1 MNKPNINVYINKKT
15 IPWNDRGF
23 NYGDGLFETLLV
35 LDNEPKY
42 LNEHIERLH
51 SGCSI
56 LKIPKPPTS
65 LIKKSM
71 QACIGNTK
79 ECVVK
84 IILTR
89 GISGFGYKINPTMTP
104 CMYFFKIK
112 FKTKQIQLGKEYIKL
127 GFSKYY
133 LKPNPELSKIK
144 HLGRLE
150 QIYIA
155 QDLLK
160 QKEFDDLIVLDENR
174 NIVECL
180 SSNIFF
186 VRADETKNKTN
197 YVFETPKIT
206 TCGIE
211 GVLRNKVINH
221 LRKHGKHIKTINID
235 KSRLRRYKHC
245 FITNSVQGLIFID
258 QIGKKKFQKPDSLY
272 SMLMEFIYF
281 AR

>member
-35 LDNEPKY
+35 LHNEPKY
-42 LNEHIERLH
+42 LNEHIKRLH

-56 LKIPKPPTS
+56 LKIPKPPIS
-65 LIKKSM
+65 LIKKSV

-79 ECVVK
+79 ECIVK

-89 GISGFGYKINPTMTP
+89 GLSGFGYKINSTATP

-112 FKTKQIQLGKEYIKL
+112 FNTQQIQLGNKYVKL

-133 LKPNPELSKIK
+133 LKPNTELSKIK

-160 QKEFDDLIVLDENR
+160 QKEFDDLVVLDESR

-186 VRADETKNKTN
+186 IRVDETKNKTN
-197 YVFETPKIT
+197 FVFETPKIA

-211 GVLRNKVINH
+211 GVLRNKVISH
-221 LRKHGKHIKTINID
+221 LRNRGKYIKIINID

-258 QIGKKKFQKPDSLY
+258 QIGKKKFHKPDSLH

-281 AR
+281 IR